1 MKRLP
6 FFIRHGAVL
15 VVVVV
20 SWVLPASA
28 QSFKWWHNSNFRREM
43 SLTQEQVDRLEEI
56 FQSSTPT
63 LRNQKRA
70 LDQAEGALEL
80 LVETGDDDSAVMQQV
95 DAVEARRAEL
105 SKSRTMMLLRM
116 RRVLTADQRI
126 KLAALHEAR
135 ERDRQRSQGRGR

>member
-1 MKRLP
+1 MTRLSL
-6 FFIRHGAVL
+6 ITRRGAVL
-15 VVVVV
+15 LVVAV
-20 SWVLPASA
+20 SWVAPASA
-28 QSFKWWHNSNFRREM
+28 QSFKWWHNTSFRREL

-56 FQSSTPT
+56 FQSSTQI
-63 LRNQKRA
+63 LRNQKRV

-95 DAVEARRAEL
+95 DVVEAKRAEL

-135 ERDRQRSQGRGR
+135 ERDRQRTQGRGR